1 MDMLIAF
8 HMMSH
13 QALHLETGQGVPTS
27 TKERANGIRRQ
38 DECRVAGRIRR
49 RRFLFR
55 LVIGSYGFCH
65 VMVFF

>member
-13 QALHLETGQGVPTS
+13 QALLLETGQGVPIS

-38 DECRVAGRIRR
+38 DECCVAGRIRR
-49 RRFLFR
+49 
-55 LVIGSYGFCH
+55 
-65 VMVFF
+65 FFFVLSLAPKASATI